1 MFFSITNNNISLH
14 ISNMKV
20 LLSLT
25 VVVCSALARPDAPP
39 AGYAPAAPAYP
50 DEPPKYTYSYSVQDD
65 YTSNNYG
72 ANEDRDGYAT
82 SGSYYV
88 ALPDGRLQKVTYT
101 VNGDGGYVADVT
113 YEGEAQYPEAKPY
126 SPPAPA
132 YKPAA
137 L

>member
-1 MFFSITNNNISLH
+1 MGWYQRRVHGESISELH

-20 LLSLT
+20 LISLT
-25 VVVCSALARPDAPP
+25 VVVCSALARPDSPP

-50 DEPPKYTYSYSVQDD
+50 DEPPKYAYSYSVQDD

-113 YEGEAQYPEAKPY
+113 YEGEARPY
-126 SPPAPA
+126 NPPKTSYNPS
-132 YKPAA
+132 Y
-137 L
+137 

>member
-1 MFFSITNNNISLH
+1 MQ
-14 ISNMKV
+14 V

-25 VVVCSALARPDAPP
+25 VIVSCALARPDAPP
-39 AGYAPAAPAYP
+39 SYAPAAPAYP

-88 ALPDGRLQKVTYT
+88 ALPDGRLQKVRHN
-101 VNGDGGYVADVT
+101 NG
-113 YEGEAQYPEAKPY
+113 
-126 SPPAPA
+126 
-132 YKPAA
+132 
-137 L
+137 